1 MAGTAAAEPV
11 TGAAPRQPWYRVLYI
26 QVLIA
31 IALGVVL
38 GYVAPEAA
46 KSVKWLGDAFINLIK
61 MMIAPVIFCTI
72 VHGISSMGDLKKVGR
87 VGLKALIY
95 FEVVS
100 SLALLTGVIVGE
112 VVQPGA
118 GFGADPKT
126 LDPAA
131 VASYARAAAQDNTV
145 GHIMALIP
153 KSFFDALAGGDLLQ
167 VLLISILTG
176 VVITG
181 MGERAA
187 PIGHVVDSMGQI
199 FFRIIGLVVKLA
211 PIGAFGAMAFTIGQ
225 YGLGSLGKLLSLV
238 ATFYATSLLFVL
250 VVLGLI
256 ARFIGF
262 SILRFIVYIKDEL
275 LIVLGTSSSETVL
288 PQMML
293 KMEGLGA
300 SKPVVGLVIPT
311 GYSFNLDGTN
321 IYMTLATLFLAQA
334 VGAELTFGQYATI
347 ILVAMLTSKGASG
360 VTGAGFITLAATLAA
375 IPNNPI
381 PVAAM
386 TLVLGIDKFMSECRA
401 LTNLVGNGVATIVV
415 SAWENE
421 LDRAKL
427 KAALAHPIAAGDAVE
442 AKVLD
447 QAI

>member
-1 MAGTAAAEPV
+1 
-11 TGAAPRQPWYRVLYI
+11 
-26 QVLIA
+26 
-31 IALGVVL
+31 L
-38 GYVAPEAA
+38 GYEAPETA
-46 KSVKWLGDAFINLIK
+46 KSMKWLGDAFIALIK

-72 VHGISSMGDLKKVGR
+72 VHGIASMGDLKKVGR

-95 FEVVS
+95 FEAVS
-100 SLALLTGVIVGE
+100 TLALLTGVIVGE
-112 VVQPGA
+112 IVKPGA

-126 LDPAA
+126 LDPTA
-131 VASYARAAAQDNTV
+131 VAGYASAAAKDSPIA
-145 GHIMALIP
+145 HILAIIP

-167 VLLISILTG
+167 VLLIAILTG

-181 MGERAA
+181 LGDDAA
-187 PIGHVVDSMGQI
+187 PVSRVIDTMGKI

-211 PIGAFGAMAFTIGQ
+211 PVGAFGAMAFTIGE
-225 YGLGSLGKLLSLV
+225 YGVAKLGNLVGLV
-238 ATFYATSLLFVL
+238 ATFYLTSLLFVV
-250 VVLGLI
+250 VVLGAI
-256 ARFIGF
+256 AWFCGF

-275 LIVLGTSSSETVL
+275 LIVLGTSSSESVL

-334 VGAELTFGQYATI
+334 VGADLSIGQYATI

-375 IPNNPI
+375 IPNNPV

-401 LTNLVGNGVATIVV
+401 LTNLVGNGVATVVV

-421 LDRAKL
+421 LDRNKL
-427 KAALAHPIAAGDAVE
+427 QNMLAHPGRSGTAAE
-442 AKVLD
+442 AEPLD
-447 QAI
+447 QVI